1 MEIMDGYIRVSRV
14 GGRRRPREPPTA
26 LTTDDLSVAPDRATT
41 VTRDG
46 YPARRSRV
54 QGVAA

>member
-26 LTTDDLSVAPDRATT
+26 LTTDDLSVAPATT